1 MKDRK
6 FKGFTLIELL
16 VVVAIIG
23 ILASMLLPALAKARS
38 KANRVKCANNLK
50 TIGTAWNGF
59 ASSNSDYAWFLTWR
73 DSAAVY
79 KNQARGNNGQTWG
92 NGGWNWATNIEFMW
106 MAVKDDVK
114 TVKTLLSP
122 CDPAS
127 KKGNQDWYVK
137 EIYTQKRNEHGIF
150 SGRGLVENYAQSYSI
165 HKGGSANDG
174 STILALTKNTYG
186 ADMRPGPVAA
196 LQSIDTNGNGKYDD
210 AAAGWGARGR
220 RGDSLYI
227 GGSSDIHYSNPMNDG
242 WTHRDQWDD
251 YLCVG
256 HNGQQHQGQQ
266 INGFIGAGV
275 DLNLTY
281 KRDGNTR
288 NVLRSLAMGGLLA
301 NQGQL
306 ARSDGS
312 TSLVNDTQLQE
323 AIAGHRN
330 ANTGH
335 DVPIEAIT
343 QATRDMA
350 Q

>member
-23 ILASMLLPALAKARS
+23 ILASMLLPALAKARA

-50 TIGTAWNGF
+50 TIGTAFNG
-59 ASSNSDYAWFLTWR
+59 AATSNGEFMWMMTWR
-73 DSAAVY
+73 DAAALY
-79 KNQARGNNGQTWG
+79 RNIPRGQTETWG
-92 NGGWNWATNIEFMW
+92 NGGWNWATNIEFLW
-106 MAVKDDVK
+106 MPITDDLK
-114 TVKTLLSP
+114 TIKTLLSP
-122 CDPAS
+122 CDAAT
-127 KKGNQDWYVK
+127 KKGNQDWYVN
-137 EIYTQKRNEHGIF
+137 EISTERHRQKGCFAGWN
-150 SGRGLVENYAQSYSI
+150 LVENYAQSYSV
-165 HKGGSANDG
+165 HKGGSAQDG
-174 STILALTKNTYG
+174 TSLLALTKNTYG

-196 LQSIDTNGNGKYDD
+196 LQSIDSDGNGQYDD

-227 GGSSDIHYSNPMNDG
+227 GGSSDIHYANPMNDG
-242 WTHRDQWDD
+242 WTHRDAWDD

-256 HNGQQHQGQQ
+256 HNGQQHQGQA
-266 INGFIGAGV
+266 INGFIGSDV
-275 DLNLTY
+275 DMNLNY
-281 KRDGNTR
+281 RRDANDR
-288 NVLRSLAMGGLLA
+288 NVLRSLAMSGLLA

-323 AIAGHRN
+323 AIKDHRN
-330 ANTGH
+330 AKTSWE
-335 DVPIEAIT
+335 VPVEAIT